1 MKINKKLLMAAL
13 AGAIVATGGV
23 GSFAQEEFEN
33 PDAPKLTDK
42 ALDGSDNPMFKDHEY
57 KGIPAGTEDKGPG
70 IFKDHEYK
78 PSDDKKEDE
87 ETPEKPEKEGKISD
101 NFYDQS
107 EHPYAFRTKPE
118 EPKEEKEE
126 VTIKVNLTYADG
138 KTQTAEFKGTFE
150 EATAEAYRYADALKK
165 DNGEYTVDVADK
177 GYTLNIK
184 FAGKEKTPEEPK
196 EEVTIKANLIYAD
209 GKTQTAE
216 FKGTFAEATAEA
228 YRYADLLAKENG
240 KYTADLEDG
249 GYTINIRFAGK
260 EEKPE
265 EPKEEVTIKENLYFA
280 DGSVQTATFKGT
292 FEEAT
297 AEAYRYADLLAKENG
312 KYTADLEDGGYT
324 INIRFAGKDEEK
336 PEVQNGFESE
346 EEAIA
351 AAKKALEND
360 KMNNTYSVRQG
371 ADGKY
376 YYVLGYEHKPLV
388 TIDEW
393 LANNT
398 PEEEGKISDNW
409 YDQSKHPFEEGKE
422 DGKTPGVTPTPG
434 ETTPSTPGETT
445 PSTPG
450 ETTPST
456 PGETTPST
464 PGEGQKPEEGK
475 PGKEEKPEKED
486 KPAKEEKENTDSP
499 NKKEKEENGKGGVD
513 SPKKKEKAALPKAG
527 SEAEILTLAAAS
539 LSSVAGAFIS
549 LKKRK

>member
-13 AGAIVATGGV
+13 AGAIVVTGGV
-23 GSFAQEEFEN
+23 GSYAADE
-33 PDAPKLTDK
+33 
-42 ALDGSDNPMFKDHEY
+42 
-57 KGIPAGTEDKGPG
+57 GIPAPVEDKGPG
-70 IFKDHEYK
+70 IFDNHEYKPSKDEEKSEENEGIPAPVEDKGPGIFDDHEYK
-78 PSDDKKEDE
+78 PSDDEKEDE
-87 ETPEKPEKEGKISD
+87 ETPEKPE
-101 NFYDQS
+101 
-107 EHPYAFRTKPE
+107 
-118 EPKEEKEE
+118 
-126 VTIKVNLTYADG
+126 
-138 KTQTAEFKGTFE
+138 
-150 EATAEAYRYADALKK
+150 
-165 DNGEYTVDVADK
+165 
-177 GYTLNIK
+177 
-184 FAGKEKTPEEPK
+184 
-196 EEVTIKANLIYAD
+196 
-209 GKTQTAE
+209 
-216 FKGTFAEATAEA
+216 
-228 YRYADLLAKENG
+228 
-240 KYTADLEDG
+240 
-249 GYTINIRFAGK
+249 
-260 EEKPE
+260 
-265 EPKEEVTIKENLYFA
+265 
-280 DGSVQTATFKGT
+280 
-292 FEEAT
+292 
-297 AEAYRYADLLAKENG
+297 
-312 KYTADLEDGGYT
+312 
-324 INIRFAGKDEEK
+324 
-336 PEVQNGFESE
+336 VQNGFETE
-346 EEAIA
+346 KEAIA
-351 AAKKALEND
+351 AAKKALENN

-422 DGKTPGVTPTPG
+422 DGKTPDVTPTPG
-434 ETTPSTPGETT
+434 ETTPSTPAEPSTPEVPSTPGETT

-456 PGETTPST
+456 TGKTTPST

-527 SEAEILTLAAAS
+527 SAAEILTLAAAS

>member
-13 AGAIVATGGV
+13 AGAIVVTGGV
-23 GSFAQEEFEN
+23 GSFADGEIPKKVDDSGNPLFKDHNLKGSENEKETETEETETTN
-33 PDAPKLTDK
+33 DGIPTAVVDK
-42 ALDGSDNPMFKDHEY
+42 APDGSDNPMFKYDDFDDQANPRFETENNEFEEE
-57 KGIPAGTEDKGPG
+57 KDVSDNWFNPAEHPFKEEKQGKNPG
-70 IFKDHEYK
+70 ITIDEWLKLQ
-78 PSDDKKEDE
+78 KEKEKNPGITIDEWLKLQKEKE
-87 ETPEKPEKEGKISD
+87 ETP
-101 NFYDQS
+101 
-107 EHPYAFRTKPE
+107 
-118 EPKEEKEE
+118 
-126 VTIKVNLTYADG
+126 
-138 KTQTAEFKGTFE
+138 
-150 EATAEAYRYADALKK
+150 
-165 DNGEYTVDVADK
+165 
-177 GYTLNIK
+177 
-184 FAGKEKTPEEPK
+184 
-196 EEVTIKANLIYAD
+196 
-209 GKTQTAE
+209 
-216 FKGTFAEATAEA
+216 
-228 YRYADLLAKENG
+228 
-240 KYTADLEDG
+240 
-249 GYTINIRFAGK
+249 
-260 EEKPE
+260 
-265 EPKEEVTIKENLYFA
+265 
-280 DGSVQTATFKGT
+280 
-292 FEEAT
+292 
-297 AEAYRYADLLAKENG
+297 
-312 KYTADLEDGGYT
+312 
-324 INIRFAGKDEEK
+324 EK
-336 PEVQNGFESE
+336 PEVQNGFETE
-346 EEAIA
+346 KEAIA
-351 AAKKALEND
+351 AAKKALENN

-422 DGKTPGVTPTPG
+422 DGKTPDVTPTPGETTPSTPAEPSTPG

-450 ETTPST
+450 ETTPSTPDETTPST

-499 NKKEKEENGKGGVD
+499 NKKEKEEDGKGGVD
-513 SPKKKEKAALPKAG
+513 SPSKKEKAALPKAG